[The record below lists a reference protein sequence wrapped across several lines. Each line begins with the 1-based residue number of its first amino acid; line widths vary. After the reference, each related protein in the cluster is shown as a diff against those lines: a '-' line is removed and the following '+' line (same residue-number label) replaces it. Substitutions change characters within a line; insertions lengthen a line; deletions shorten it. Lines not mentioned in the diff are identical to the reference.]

1 MSPLILLTIIALV
14 YGSTERFSTNN
25 KLVYASWSV
34 CDSCQCD
41 SIILYAIEFVKQN
54 PSDPS
59 PPVYVYGYH
68 SVYNYCN
75 HTYKVNYFQNV
86 NSIVGLE
93 ISRSGR
99 IAEFINNNMTDSL
112 GNNVTINLNWSTK
125 DSDNI
130 NNCNC
135 YATYSSGSE
144 TIRIQSKSTYRLA
157 DLSGYITINGTVFT
171 APNSTYSYIAGYG
184 QKVISTQHQ

>member
-1 MSPLILLTIIALV
+1 MIALV
-14 YGSTERFSTNN
+14 YGSTERFTTNN
-25 KLVYASWSV
+25 KVVYASWSV
-34 CDSCQCD
+34 CDSCQCNYLN
-41 SIILYAIEFVKQN
+41 LYAIESVKQN

-59 PPVYVYGYH
+59 PPIYVYGYH
-68 SVYNYCN
+68 YIYNNCN
-75 HTYKVNYFQNV
+75 YTYTINYFQNV
-86 NSIVGLE
+86 NPIVGLE

-99 IAEFINNNMTDSL
+99 IAEFINNNMTDSY
-112 GNNVTINLNWSTK
+112 GNNISINLSWSTK

-135 YATYSSGSE
+135 HDTYSSSSE
-144 TIRIQSKSTYRLA
+144 TTRIQSKSSYRLA